1 MTENNEDPKI
11 IVDDDWKA
19 QVERE
24 KEQLAAADSESPK
37 ASDEMPQGEMPP
49 ASFEMLVTSLA
60 TQAMAALGF
69 FPDPSTGETM
79 LNRPIAKHFIDT
91 LLCWTRK
98 PKAISRIKSRKFSRR
113 RCTSCGWSLL
123 TVVTNLPVVR
133 VLLRTPVPI
142 RQLSCHSVRYL
153 S

>member
-24 KEQLAAADSESPK
+24 KEQLAATASDTPGSADESP
-37 ASDEMPQGEMPP
+37 QGQMPP
-49 ASFEMLVTSLA
+49 ASFEVLVTSLA
-60 TQAMAALGF
+60 TQAMASLGF

-91 LLCWTRK
+91 LAVLDEKTKGNLTAEESEILTQSLHQLRMVFVNSGNESAGGESS
-98 PKAISRIKSRKFSRR
+98 PPDSRPNSTIE
-113 RCTSCGWSLL
+113 
-123 TVVTNLPVVR
+123 LP
-133 VLLRTPVPI
+133 
-142 RQLSCHSVRYL
+142 
-153 S
+153 

>member
-37 ASDEMPQGEMPP
+37 ASDEMPP

-91 LLCWTRK
+91 LSVLDEKTK
-98 PKAISRIKSRKFSRR
+98 
-113 RCTSCGWSLL
+113 GNL
-123 TVVTNLPVVR
+123 TDQESEILSQALHQLRMVFVNSGNESAGGESSSSDARPNSTIELP
-133 VLLRTPVPI
+133 
-142 RQLSCHSVRYL
+142 
-153 S
+153 

>member
-24 KEQLAAADSESPK
+24 KEQLAAADSETPT

-91 LLCWTRK
+91 LSVLDEKTKGNLTDQEAEILSQALHQLRMVFVNSGNESAGDESSSSNTR
-98 PKAISRIKSRKFSRR
+98 PNSTIE
-113 RCTSCGWSLL
+113 
-123 TVVTNLPVVR
+123 LP
-133 VLLRTPVPI
+133 
-142 RQLSCHSVRYL
+142 
-153 S
+153 

>member
-24 KEQLAAADSESPK
+24 KEQLAAAENETPSG
-37 ASDEMPQGEMPP
+37 SDEMPQGQMPP
-49 ASFEMLVTSLA
+49 ASFEVLVTSLA

-91 LLCWTRK
+91 LGVLEEKTSGNLSPQEAELLSQSLHQLRMVFVNSGNESAGGESSPLDDG
-98 PKAISRIKSRKFSRR
+98 PKSTIE
-113 RCTSCGWSLL
+113 
-123 TVVTNLPVVR
+123 LP
-133 VLLRTPVPI
+133 
-142 RQLSCHSVRYL
+142 
-153 S
+153 